1 MLDTLFGSKS
11 AKAVLLF
18 LQTYGEGYGREMAQ
32 TFGIRPVQ
40 VQNQLKKF
48 EAGGWLVSRSVGRTR
63 LYSWNPRN
71 PLVGPL
77 RQFLQAATDTLPDD
91 EVRAYYR
98 QRRRPRRAGKPL

>member
-32 TFGIRPVQ
+32 TFGMRPVQ

-48 EAGGWLVSRSVGRTR
+48 EAEGWLVSRSIGRAR
-63 LYSWNPRN
+63 VYSWNPRN

>member
-1 MLDTLFGSKS
+1 
-11 AKAVLLF
+11 
-18 LQTYGEGYGREMAQ
+18 MAQ

-77 RQFLQAATDTLPDD
+77 RQFLQAAIDTLPDD